1 MSRQSDKSDKK
12 VMQKR
17 KPARLT
23 GKLDASLLTYAIA
36 ATAAG
41 IGVMAQ
47 PQAAEA
53 EVLATSANISV
64 PFDGGIIQFDINRD
78 GQMDFGLTWGGN
90 GPVAPGHHRKTCST
104 NCPPPFD
111 SQLTV
116 VPAQAANE
124 VWQTGSKAGFGGSSI
139 YCAAALAPGRRVGPA
154 AKFTPGDKGLF
165 WYYANFATNQ
175 SACRWGQKAPRDSY
189 MGVKFLDSTGNLHYG
204 WVRVSLA
211 GGGVTITGYAY
222 ETTPNEGIN
231 TGVTHGPVGDARVM
245 EPMEMAAPGSAP
257 ASLGM
262 LALGAPG
269 LVGWRRSEEDQ
280 QAA

>member
-1 MSRQSDKSDKK
+1 MSRKSDMKE
-12 VMQKR
+12 VRQKR
-17 KPARLT
+17 EPARLT
-23 GKLDASLLTYAIA
+23 GKLDANLLTYAIA

-41 IGVMAQ
+41 VGMIAL
-47 PQAAEA
+47 PAAEA
-53 EVLATSANISV
+53 SVVATPANISV
-64 PFDGGIIQFDINRD
+64 PHGGGLIQFDINRD
-78 GQMDFGLTWGGN
+78 GQMDFGLSWGSR

-124 VWQTGSKAGFGGSSI
+124 VWQNGSKAGFFGSSI

-154 AKFTPGDKGLF
+154 AKFTPGNKGLF

-175 SACRWGQKAPRDSY
+175 SACRWGQKGPRDSY
-189 MGVKFLDSTGNLHYG
+189 MGVKFLDTGGNLHYG
-204 WVRVSLA
+204 WVRVSI
-211 GGGVTITGYAY
+211 GGGSVTITGYAY
-222 ETTPNEGIN
+222 ETTPNRGIT
-231 TGVTHGPVGDARVM
+231 TGVTHGPVPDARMMGPEDMV
-245 EPMEMAAPGSAP
+245 APGTPAP

-269 LVGWRRSEEDQ
+269 LVAWRRSEEE
-280 QAA
+280 QAAA